1 MGIIKWFDN
10 NIEKVLSTVLFMAF
24 SGLMIINVLMILIS
38 NEAIAWAS
46 EGVMVMFVF
55 FVWIAI
61 SYAFKERKHISVTAL
76 VEMLPKNVQKIMS
89 LVVNAIIIIFFA
101 NLVIVGIELLLHPS
115 VQNKS
120 SLLLKYPMWIFYSSA
135 PLGATLSIIRILQN
149 SIVDI
154 KNFNKEKTN

>member
-1 MGIIKWFDN
+1 MAILKWFDA
-10 NIEKVLSTVLFMAF
+10 NIEKVLATVLFMAF
-24 SGLMIINVLMILIS
+24 SGLMILNVLMIIVS

-76 VEMLPKNVQKIMS
+76 VEMLPKNGQKIMN
-89 LVVNAIIIIFFA
+89 LVVNAIIVIFFA
-101 NLVIVGIELLLHPS
+101 TLVIAGMELLLHPS

-120 SLLLKYPMWIFYSSA
+120 SLLLKYPMWIFYLSA

-149 SIVDI
+149 TIVDI
-154 KNFNKEKTN
+154 KNFKVKTN